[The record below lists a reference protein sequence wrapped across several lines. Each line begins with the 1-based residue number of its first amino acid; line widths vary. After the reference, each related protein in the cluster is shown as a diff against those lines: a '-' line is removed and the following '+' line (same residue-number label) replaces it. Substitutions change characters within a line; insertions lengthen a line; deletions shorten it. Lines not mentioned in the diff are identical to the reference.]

1 MTVTSK
7 VKEYYNLINGKL
19 VKAKSGETLDSIEP
33 ATGKVWAKMPK
44 SNKEDV
50 DLTVKAAQDAQPAWA
65 ALTVSERGEYLR
77 SVAEIILENQEE
89 LMSIKSRDNGW
100 VIRETTYG
108 VPGVLAQY
116 WNDAAGAAI
125 TAARGDTVKVSPTS
139 QGYTFREPLGV
150 VLGILPFNAP
160 LFTFTIKAAYALA
173 AGNTVVIKPSQH
185 AAISSLRLGELLNK
199 VLPPGV
205 INVISGLGREIGD
218 DLSGHKGINRVT
230 LTGSSG
236 SAEAIVKATAKR
248 PIPLTLE
255 LGGKSPN
262 IVFEDADLSAA
273 LEGVVQPIF
282 GGNAGEICA
291 SGSRILVQR
300 SVFDELTNM
309 IKERLKIT
317 NLGDPLDP
325 NSAMGPVAN
334 QSQFDKIKSYIEIG
348 KNEGEIIFGG
358 RSGGDV
364 LLPDS
369 PEHADGYWIE
379 PTLIK
384 TEDNSLRVCQE
395 EIFGPVAVILP
406 FDTEEEAIELANDTE
421 LGLASG
427 VWTKDLSRAHRMID
441 KIEAGNVWVN
451 TYARVGV
458 DLPFGGVKASGYGN
472 DEILSNTREKA
483 SVIEID

>member
-1 MTVTSK
+1 MTVK
-7 VKEYYNLINGKL
+7 PAIKEYYNLINGEL
-19 VKAKSGETLDSIEP
+19 VKANSKETLDAIEP

-44 SNKEDV
+44 SNKVDV
-50 DLTVKAAQDAQPAWA
+50 DLTVKAAREAQPAWA

-77 SVAEIILENQEE
+77 SVAQVILENQEE

-100 VIRETTYG
+100 VIRETSYG
-108 VPGVLAQY
+108 VPAVLAQY
-116 WNDAAGAAI
+116 WNEAAGGARM
-125 TAARGDTVKVSPTS
+125 AARGETVKVSPTS

-185 AAISSLRLGELLNK
+185 AAISSLRLGELLNE

-205 INVISGLGREIGD
+205 INVISGLGSEIGD
-218 DLSGHKGINRVT
+218 DLSGHKEINRVT
-230 LTGSSG
+230 LTGSGG

-248 PIPLTLE
+248 PIPLTFE

-262 IVFEDADLSAA
+262 IVFEDANLAAA

-300 SVFDELTNM
+300 NVFDEMTEM
-309 IKERLKIT
+309 IKERLKMT
-317 NLGDPLDP
+317 HLGDPLDP

-334 QSQFDKIKSYIEIG
+334 KSQFEKIKSYIDIG
-348 KNEGEIIFGG
+348 KKEGEIVFGG
-358 RSGGDV
+358 RSGGEI

-369 PEHADGYWIE
+369 PEYAEGYWIE

-384 TEDNSLRVCQE
+384 TEDHSIRVCQE

-421 LGLASG
+421 LGLAAG
-427 VWTKDLSRAHRMID
+427 VWTKDLSRAHRMIN
-441 KIEAGNVWVN
+441 KIDAGNVWVN

-472 DEILSNTREKA
+472 DEILANTREKA

>member
-1 MTVTSK
+1 MTVTSEI
-7 VKEYYNLINGKL
+7 KEYYNLINGKL
-19 VKAKSGETLDSIEP
+19 VKAQSEETIDSIEP
-33 ATGKVWAKMPK
+33 ATGEVWAKMPK

-50 DLTVKAAQDAQPAWA
+50 DLTVKAAREAQPAWA

-77 SVAEIILENQEE
+77 RIADVILENQEE
-89 LMSIKSRDNGW
+89 LMTIKSRDNGW

-116 WNDAAGAAI
+116 WNDAAGAASI
-125 TAARGDTVKVSPTS
+125 AARGETVRISPTS

-185 AAISSLRLGELLNK
+185 AAVSSLRLAELLNE

-218 DLSGHKGINRVT
+218 DLSGHKGINRVS
-230 LTGSSG
+230 LTGSGG

-248 PIPLTLE
+248 PIPLTFE

-300 SVFDELTNM
+300 SVFDDMTTL

-317 NLGDPLDP
+317 NLGNPLNP
-325 NSAMGPVAN
+325 KSAMGPVAN
-334 QSQFDKIKSYIEIG
+334 KMQFDKIKSYIELG
-348 KNEGEIIFGG
+348 KQEGEVIFGG

-369 PEHADGYWIE
+369 PEYAKGYWIE

-384 TEDNSLRVCQE
+384 TEDHSIRVCQE
-395 EIFGPVAVILP
+395 EIFGPVAVIVP
-406 FDTEEEAIELANDTE
+406 FDTEEEAIEIANDSD
-421 LGLASG
+421 LGLAAG
-427 VWTKDLSRAHRMID
+427 VWTKDLSRAHRMIE
-441 KIEAGNVWVN
+441 KIDAGNVWIN
-451 TYARVGV
+451 TYARVGI
-458 DLPFGGVKASGYGN
+458 DLPFGGFKGSGYGN
-472 DEILSNTREKA
+472 DAILANTREKA
-483 SVIEID
+483 SVIEY

>member
-125 TAARGDTVKVSPTS
+125 TAARGDTVKVS
-139 QGYTFREPLGV
+139 LGV
-150 VLGILPFNAP
+150 FLGILPFNAP